1 MVDDSHDPAEQAWLP
16 VPESFLA
23 LYTSSGRAGGRTNAR
38 AIAARHDW
46 CEDLAQMLVDT
57 AREQYWS
64 LGISE
69 GDVLERIGQGLAQT
83 DPPLSGA
90 EARWVIRRLAELLV
104 WPDPGPEAS
113 VQAPHAD

>member
-104 WPDPGPEAS
+104 WPDPGPETPVA
-113 VQAPHAD
+113 APSPD